1 MDKRKSPFTVVSNKP
16 DLRVVTPMPLSV
28 AAHEI
33 AYRYGAR
40 AAMVLIFV
48 DHDDG
53 TSSTKVGTH
62 NATSALEREMLCDAM
77 AVISITKDTV
87 CSYAPAPNEE
97 NDGDDGDDEF
107 DPNNAA

>member
-1 MDKRKSPFTVVSNKP
+1 MDKRKSPFTVISNKP

-33 AYRYGAR
+33 AYRYGAK

-53 TSSTKVGTH
+53 TSSTKIGTH

-77 AVISITKDTV
+77 AVITINKDTDV
-87 CSYAPAPNEE
+87 SYTPVPNE
-97 NDGDDGDDEF
+97 DGEF